1 MTDVTR
7 NDKGDTSAWLLNT
20 LVIASR
26 MAKQSSQL
34 MVIALL
40 FLDCRMT
47 DVTRNDKGVTVP
59 QTRHFVPVVIAS
71 RMAKQSSQ

>member
-1 MTDVTR
+1 M
-7 NDKGDTSAWLLNT
+7 
-20 LVIASR
+20 
-26 MAKQSSQL
+26 SQ
-34 MVIALL
+34 IKL
-40 FLDCRMT
+40 FLDCRVT